1 MADFSIQSNFSPAGD
16 QPRAILELVDGYDKS
31 MDFQTLLGITGS
43 GKTFTMANVIEK
55 IQKPTL
61 ILSHNKTLAAQLYGE
76 FKALFPNNAVG
87 FFISYYDYYQPEA
100 YMPVTDTYIEKD
112 MSMNEEIDRLRL
124 KATSYLMSRKD
135 VIIIASVS
143 CIYGIGSPDSY
154 KNMLVQLSVGETID
168 VKQTLHQL
176 VNIHYTRNDMVLEP
190 GTFRV
195 RGDVIE
201 IFAVENAHTYPT
213 VF

>member
-1 MADFSIQSNFSPAGD
+1 MTDFSIQSNFSPAGD
-16 QPRAILELVDGYDKS
+16 QPKAILELVSGYNKG

-112 MSMNEEIDRLRL
+112 MSMN
-124 KATSYLMSRKD
+124 
-135 VIIIASVS
+135 
-143 CIYGIGSPDSY
+143 G
-154 KNMLVQLSVGETID
+154 
-168 VKQTLHQL
+168 
-176 VNIHYTRNDMVLEP
+176 RN
-190 GTFRV
+190 
-195 RGDVIE
+195 
-201 IFAVENAHTYPT
+201 
-213 VF
+213 